1 MNPTPVMGPLSPP
14 FPTLTADPQP
24 SPAALETGALEM
36 RGLKRRPCAA
46 LGAPFS
52 PLCQLL
58 SVLPPQS
65 GDLVPLAYRE
75 LMLSPSSP
83 ISLPPRRSVAS
94 EAALSRVC
102 ANATAP
108 G

>member
-1 MNPTPVMGPLSPP
+1 M
-14 FPTLTADPQP
+14 A
-24 SPAALETGALEM
+24 ALEM

-83 ISLPPRRSVAS
+83 IYDAFPVDFALDANGARTRALGAVWACG
-94 EAALSRVC
+94 AA
-102 ANATAP
+102 
-108 G
+108 

>member
-1 MNPTPVMGPLSPP
+1 MGPLSPP
-14 FPTLTADPQP
+14 LPTLTADPQP
-24 SPAALETGALEM
+24 RKAALETGALEM

-83 ISLPPRRSVAS
+83 IYDAFPVDFALDANGARTRALGAVWACG
-94 EAALSRVC
+94 AA
-102 ANATAP
+102 
-108 G
+108 